1 MLGITVLP
9 GSTINKARSISAA
22 VELGLLSSTLTRPTN
37 GQEEEER
44 IKPHD
49 GDRHYDGDRSKAVPS
64 PQQRHQ
70 VGNVLQ
76 TELHEHPKASDIG
89 RRKITQQPSCLPG
102 K

>member
-9 GSTINKARSISAA
+9 GSTTNKARSISAA

-49 GDRHYDGDRSKAVPS
+49 GDRHYDREPLEGS